1 MKDAGSALMGIG
13 RATGDNRA
21 LDATRQAIAS
31 PLLEISINGA
41 QGILFNVSGSS
52 NLSLFEVTEA
62 AEEIRSVAD
71 PEANIIF
78 GTSFDDRLGDEVL
91 ITVIATGFD
100 SSRKRDSVRREAGAA
115 TPGAGYSQRMDTADF
130 LADLERQRI
139 HSAEPVPV
147 YARGAGTYGATGA
160 LERTPV
166 AVPIQTSQSV
176 RRPPVDRPRPTYD
189 DTDLEIPSFLRR
201 PPQEEQG

>member
-1 MKDAGSALMGIG
+1 MS
-13 RATGDNRA
+13 
-21 LDATRQAIAS
+21 
-31 PLLEISINGA
+31 
-41 QGILFNVSGSS
+41 
-52 NLSLFEVTEA
+52 SLFALCFLLFALTTVAPAQTE
-62 AEEIRSVAD
+62 IW
-71 PEANIIF
+71 
-78 GTSFDDRLGDEVL
+78 TK
-91 ITVIATGFD
+91 IT
-100 SSRKRDSVRREAGAA
+100 A